1 MRYVKQDGIRDCGIC
16 CLLNIIR
23 YYGGNIDIEK
33 LRKITYTNE
42 NGTSIYNLVRIS
54 NSIGFNSKA
63 YRCNINDLY
72 SQTLPLILYIK
83 LNNFNHFVILTKI
96 ESDRIIIFDPIRGKV
111 IYNFSEFEKI
121 WQHIIITFEKEKEI
135 IKEKNFFDKYLL
147 DVFYNNKKNII
158 HIMFL
163 SVFCTLLSILLSFII
178 KSVFDNNYKSNLCLF
193 FLFLL
198 IIKSVIDYLKN
209 NMAISLNNNLDYS
222 LSEKI
227 YNKIFSLPLL
237 YHHNRPVGDITSRI
251 NDIYSIEK
259 FVSMITLSS
268 FLDLLSILLIIIII
282 LFISIKIFILLII
295 IAFLYL
301 IVYYCGKD
309 EENNNLTSLKDKIS
323 LFNSSFVENVLGI
336 DSINNLDVVDT
347 MAEKQKDNK
356 KNYLKTNYKY
366 LHFISLQNIKFD
378 FIETYGTFLIII
390 VGSNLISKKEIT
402 IGDLT
407 LIYSI
412 LIIFFTSIKN
422 LIALYKLYIESS
434 ISFRRVQN
442 LLNVEESKDGN
453 KNIKR
458 IENITFENVSYSY
471 NNQKI
476 LSNFNLEI
484 NKGDNVLINGESGK
498 GKTTLLKILTKE
510 LELKEGNVLINNLN
524 LKDVKINSIRKNIC
538 YVSQNEYIFNDTL
551 KNNITMYKTV
561 KNKELEKVLKVTML
575 DKVIKKRNISLNFV
589 LEENGHNL
597 SAGERQKVLLA
608 RTLLRNTDYIIFDE
622 TMNEIDIKG
631 ERKILER
638 IMTEYK
644 KNIILVSHRNSNTD
658 LFNKRVVL

>member
-1 MRYVKQDGIRDCGIC
+1 MRYIKQDGIRDCGIC

-23 YYGGNIDIEK
+23 YYGGNIDLEK
-33 LRKITYTNE
+33 LRKLTYTDE
-42 NGTSIYNLVRIS
+42 NGTSIYNLVRVS

-63 YRCNINDLY
+63 YKCNISNLY

-83 LNNFNHFVILTKI
+83 LNDFNHFVILTKI

-111 IYNFSEFEKI
+111 VYTFSEFELI
-121 WQHIIITFEKEKEI
+121 WQHIIITFEKENEI
-135 IKEKNFFDKYLL
+135 IKEKNFFDNYLF
-147 DVFYNNKKNII
+147 DIFYNNKKKII

-178 KSVFDNNYKSNLCLF
+178 KSVFDNKYKSNLFLIF
-193 FLFLL
+193 FFLL
-198 IIKSVIDYLKN
+198 IIKSFIDYIKN
-209 NMAISLNNNLDYS
+209 NLAISLNNNLDYS
-222 LSEKI
+222 LSDKI
-227 YNKIFSLPLL
+227 YNKIFSLPLF
-237 YHHNRPVGDITSRI
+237 YHHGRPVGDITSRI
-251 NDIYSIEK
+251 NDICSIEK

-268 FLDLLSILLIIIII
+268 FLDLLSVLLIMIII
-282 LFISIKIFILLII
+282 LFINVKIFILLIFI
-295 IAFLYL
+295 TFLYL
-301 IVYYCGKD
+301 LVYYFGKG
-309 EENNNLTSLKDKIS
+309 EENNNLANLKEKMS
-323 LFNSSFVENVLGI
+323 LFNSKFVENVLGI

-347 MAEKQKDNK
+347 IKEKQKETK
-356 KNYLKTNYKY
+356 KDYLKTHYKY
-366 LHFISLQNIKFD
+366 LHFISLQNIKLD

-390 VGSNLISKKEIT
+390 IGSNLITKKEMT

-412 LIIFFTSIKN
+412 LIIFFSSIKN
-422 LIALYKLYIESS
+422 LINLYKLYLESNL
-434 ISFRRVQN
+434 SFRRVQN
-442 LLNVEESKDGN
+442 LLNIEEINDGN
-453 KNIKR
+453 KNIK
-458 IENITFENVSYSY
+458 NIDSIIFNNVSYSY
-471 NNQKI
+471 NNKRI

-498 GKTTLLKILTKE
+498 GKSTLLKILTKE
-510 LELKEGNVLINNLN
+510 LELKEGKVLINNIDLN
-524 LKDVKINSIRKNIC
+524 ETKISSIRKNIC

-551 KNNITMYKTV
+551 KNNITMYKNV
-561 KNKELEKVLKVTML
+561 KNKDLNKVLKVSML
-575 DKVIKKRNISLNFV
+575 DKVIKKRNISLDFV

-622 TMNEIDIKG
+622 TMNEIDIES

-644 KNIILVSHRNSNTD
+644 KSIILVSHRNSNTD